1 MREIAENTN
10 FDIRK
15 DKLKSYL
22 QEFAKRRRPS
32 NYKKLM
38 FILQMKWPKYKHGG
52 KISYLL
58 KKYSDVI
65 YEYWLTMIFIFRKA
79 SLKVHNPNTISN
91 VDFSIQINYTFTGEE
106 MNIFQELL
114 SQYKLNNS
122 SEKGLT
128 KENLA
133 VYVLL
138 YPTLALAEPVSE
150 IFGPFVFYLQ
160 ESNYR
165 NLVNGDLLVT
175 LKIGARES

>member
-1 MREIAENTN
+1 VREIAENTK

-15 DKLKSYL
+15 DNLKSYL
-22 QEFAKRRRPS
+22 QEFAKTRRPS

-58 KKYSDVI
+58 KKYSDII
-65 YEYWLTMIFIFRKA
+65 YQYWLTMIFIFRKA
-79 SLKVHNPNTISN
+79 SLKIYNPHTISN
-91 VDFSIQINYTFTGEE
+91 VDFSIQIVYTFTAEE
-106 MNIFQELL
+106 MTIFQDLIAK
-114 SQYKLNNS
+114 YKLNNS
-122 SEKGLT
+122 ANKSLS

-138 YPTLALAEPVSE
+138 YPSLALAEPISE
-150 IFGPFVFYLQ
+150 IFGPFVFFLQ
-160 ESNYR
+160 ESTHK
-165 NLVNGDLLVT
+165 NLENGDLLVT

>member
-1 MREIAENTN
+1 
-10 FDIRK
+10 
-15 DKLKSYL
+15 
-22 QEFAKRRRPS
+22 
-32 NYKKLM
+32 M

-79 SLKVHNPNTISN
+79 SLKIHNPNTISN
-91 VDFSIQINYTFTGEE
+91 VDFSIQINYTFTSEE
-106 MNIFQELL
+106 MNIFQELVEK
-114 SQYKLNNS
+114 YKLNNS
-122 SEKGLT
+122 ADKNLS

-138 YPTLALAEPVSE
+138 YPTLALAEPISE
-150 IFGPFVFYLQ
+150 IFGPFVFFLQ
-160 ESNYR
+160 ESHHKT
-165 NLVNGDLLVT
+165 LENGDLVVT